1 MVCDLQYVL
10 VFKYRLTQ
18 LLGVLIMQPVIGSLE
33 WKVEMLNQSHKQT
46 FCKIPESVFAPVLCS
61 VTAVG

>member
-18 LLGVLIMQPVIGSLE
+18 LLGVLIMQSVIGSLE

-46 FCKIPESVFAPVLCS
+46 FCKTPESVFAPVCAL
-61 VTAVG
+61 